1 MANKDLDRKRAEFAY
16 SCVKKFVDNNDEEKN
31 KKYRGYIRNTPS
43 MILNH
48 GLGAT
53 FAFMFSKR
61 LKKDGEVYNA
71 IAENIYDWI
80 IKDENKYLLKLDS
93 KKNAQDK
100 LEELM
105 NQVIELP
112 SSEYRMV
119 SNEILSLLAWMKR
132 FVEGLVEGED
142 NGE

>member
-1 MANKDLDRKRAEFAY
+1 MANKDLDRKRAEFSY
-16 SCVKKFVDNNDEEKN
+16 SCVKQFIGNDEDKN
-31 KKYRGYIRNTPS
+31 KKYRGYIRNTPT
-43 MILNH
+43 MILNN

-80 IKDENKYLLKLDS
+80 IKDENKYLLTLDS

-142 NGE
+142 NAN

>member
-1 MANKDLDRKRAEFAY
+1 MATKDLDRRRAKFAY
-16 SCVKKFVDNNDEEKN
+16 NCVKEFVDNNDNEKN
-31 KKYRGYIRNTPS
+31 KKYRGYIRNIPS

-48 GLGAT
+48 GLGST

-61 LKKDGEVYNA
+61 LKSDGEVYNA
-71 IAENIYDWI
+71 IAQNMYDWI
-80 IKDENKYLLKLDS
+80 IKDENRYLLELDR
-93 KKNAQDK
+93 KENAQDK

-105 NQVIELP
+105 SKVINLS

-119 SNEILSLLAWMKR
+119 SNEILALLVWLKR

>member
-1 MANKDLDRKRAEFAY
+1 MANKDLDRNRAEFVY
-16 SCVKKFVDNNDEEKN
+16 SCVKKFVDNNDEDKN

-61 LKKDGEVYNA
+61 LKVYNA

-80 IKDENKYLLKLDS
+80 IKDENKYLLKLDD
-93 KKNAQDK
+93 KNNAQDK

>member
-1 MANKDLDRKRAEFAY
+1 MESEKGKIIIR
-16 SCVKKFVDNNDEEKN
+16 KN
-31 KKYRGYIRNTPS
+31 KKGKLIFEVE
-43 MILNH
+43 I
-48 GLGAT
+48 GA
-53 FAFMFSKR
+53 
-61 LKKDGEVYNA
+61 KKPMTIPNFYE
-71 IAENIYDWI
+71 

-93 KKNAQDK
+93 KENTKDK

-132 FVEGLVEGED
+132 FVEGLVEGVD
-142 NGE
+142 NAN

>member
-1 MANKDLDRKRAEFAY
+1 MTTKDLDRKRAEFAY
-16 SCVKKFVDNNDEEKN
+16 SCVKEFVNNNDEEKN
-31 KKYRGYIRNTPS
+31 KKYRGYIRNTSS

-48 GLGAT
+48 GLGST

-61 LKKDGEVYNA
+61 LKSEGKIYNA
-71 IAENIYDWI
+71 IAQNIYDWI
-80 IKDENKYLLKLDS
+80 IKYENRYLLELDS
-93 KKNAQDK
+93 KEKAQDK

-105 NQVIELP
+105 IKVINLTSP
-112 SSEYRMV
+112 EYRMV
-119 SNEILSLLAWMKR
+119 SNEILALLVWLKR

>member
-1 MANKDLDRKRAEFAY
+1 MANKDLDRKRAKFAY
-16 SCVKKFVDNNDEEKN
+16 SCVKQFIGNDEDKN
-31 KKYRGYIRNTPS
+31 KKYRGYIRNTPT
-43 MILNH
+43 MILNN

-80 IKDENKYLLKLDS
+80 IKDENKYLLKLDN
-93 KKNAQDK
+93 KNNAQDK

>member
-1 MANKDLDRKRAEFAY
+1 MANKDLDRNRAEFAY

-31 KKYRGYIRNTPS
+31 KKYRGYIRNTPT

-112 SSEYRMV
+112 SSQYRMV

-142 NGE
+142 NA